1 MPSTTFYNLPAEK
14 RERLL
19 SAARAEFARAPYEEA
34 SVNRM
39 IRAAGIPRGSF
50 YMYFTDKEELF
61 RFLME
66 TYSGMLSD
74 WMGTQLVQNG
84 GDLFAAFLALFDFIQ
99 ANRESVPFQELAA
112 ILHRNRQMQP
122 GLLLE
127 GLLRGTLL
135 NPEASAE
142 MLSILR
148 NQRLNGKM
156 PFYLHSRGVPV
167 AHKTGEDDGIT
178 HDVGIVYAAHPLA
191 LCFAG
196 QRTDVPAFERLM
208 QDMSR
213 AFVDSVS

>member
-74 WMGTQLVQNG
+74 WMGAQLARNG

-127 GLLRGTLL
+127 GLRPGAVL
-135 NPEASAE
+135 
-142 MLSILR
+142 
-148 NQRLNGKM
+148 
-156 PFYLHSRGVPV
+156 
-167 AHKTGEDDGIT
+167 
-178 HDVGIVYAAHPLA
+178 
-191 LCFAG
+191 
-196 QRTDVPAFERLM
+196 ERLRP
-208 QDMSR
+208 QVDLSR
-213 AFVDSVS
+213 LDLRAETDLADLFRLLAISTLSALTAGCTGGGQSDQREHLERVFSLLQRGAAAKPAPCCES

>member
-74 WMGTQLVQNG
+74 WMGAQLAQNG

-127 GLLRGTLL
+127 GLRPGAVL
-135 NPEASAE
+135 
-142 MLSILR
+142 
-148 NQRLNGKM
+148 
-156 PFYLHSRGVPV
+156 
-167 AHKTGEDDGIT
+167 
-178 HDVGIVYAAHPLA
+178 
-191 LCFAG
+191 
-196 QRTDVPAFERLM
+196 ERLRP
-208 QDMSR
+208 QVDLSR
-213 AFVDSVS
+213 LDLRAETDLADLFRLLAISALGALTAGCAGGGQSDQREHLERVFSLLQRGAAAKPAPCCES

>member
-66 TYSGMLSD
+66 AYSGMLSD
-74 WMGTQLVQNG
+74 WMGAQLARNG

-127 GLLRGTLL
+127 GLRPGAVL
-135 NPEASAE
+135 
-142 MLSILR
+142 
-148 NQRLNGKM
+148 
-156 PFYLHSRGVPV
+156 
-167 AHKTGEDDGIT
+167 
-178 HDVGIVYAAHPLA
+178 
-191 LCFAG
+191 
-196 QRTDVPAFERLM
+196 ERLRP
-208 QDMSR
+208 QVDLSR
-213 AFVDSVS
+213 LDLRAETDLADLFRLLAISTLGALTAGCAGGGQADQREHLERVFSLLQRGAAAKPAPCCES

>member
-74 WMGTQLVQNG
+74 WMGAQLARNG

-127 GLLRGTLL
+127 GLRPGAVLERLRPQVDLSRLDLRAETDLADLFRLLAISTL
-135 NPEASAE
+135 SALTAGCAGGGQSDQRE
-142 MLSILR
+142 RLERVFSIL
-148 NQRLNGKM
+148 QRG
-156 PFYLHSRGVPV
+156 
-167 AHKTGEDDGIT
+167 
-178 HDVGIVYAAHPLA
+178 AAA
-191 LCFAG
+191 K
-196 QRTDVPAFERLM
+196 PAPCCE
-208 QDMSR
+208 S
-213 AFVDSVS
+213 

>member
-61 RFLME
+61 RFLMD
-66 TYSGMLSD
+66 TYSGMVSECR
-74 WMGTQLVQNG
+74 GAQLARNG

-127 GLLRGTLL
+127 GLRPGAVLERLRPQVDLSRLDLRAETDLADLFRLLASSTL
-135 NPEASAE
+135 SALTAGCAGGGQSDQRE
-142 MLSILR
+142 HLERVFSIL
-148 NQRLNGKM
+148 QRG
-156 PFYLHSRGVPV
+156 
-167 AHKTGEDDGIT
+167 
-178 HDVGIVYAAHPLA
+178 AAA
-191 LCFAG
+191 K
-196 QRTDVPAFERLM
+196 PAPCCE
-208 QDMSR
+208 S
-213 AFVDSVS
+213 

>member
-74 WMGTQLVQNG
+74 WMGAQLARNG
-84 GDLFAAFLALFDFIQ
+84 GDLFAAFLSLFDFIQ

-127 GLLRGTLL
+127 GLRPGAVLERLRPQVDLSRLDLRAETDLADLFRLLAISTLGAL
-135 NPEASAE
+135 TAGGAGGGQSDQREHLE
-142 MLSILR
+142 RVFSIL
-148 NQRLNGKM
+148 QRG
-156 PFYLHSRGVPV
+156 
-167 AHKTGEDDGIT
+167 
-178 HDVGIVYAAHPLA
+178 AAA
-191 LCFAG
+191 K
-196 QRTDVPAFERLM
+196 PAPCCE
-208 QDMSR
+208 S
-213 AFVDSVS
+213 

>member
-74 WMGTQLVQNG
+74 WMGAQLARNG
-84 GDLFAAFLALFDFIQ
+84 GDLFAAFLALFDFIR

-127 GLLRGTLL
+127 GLRPGAVLERLRPQVDLSQLDLRAETDLADLFRLLAISTLGAL
-135 NPEASAE
+135 TAGCAGGGQADQREH
-142 MLSILR
+142 LGRVFSIL
-148 NQRLNGKM
+148 QRG
-156 PFYLHSRGVPV
+156 
-167 AHKTGEDDGIT
+167 
-178 HDVGIVYAAHPLA
+178 AAA
-191 LCFAG
+191 K
-196 QRTDVPAFERLM
+196 PAPCCE
-208 QDMSR
+208 S
-213 AFVDSVS
+213 

>member
-74 WMGTQLVQNG
+74 WMGAQLARNG
-84 GDLFAAFLALFDFIQ
+84 GDLFAAFLSLFDFIQ

-127 GLLRGTLL
+127 GLRPGAVL
-135 NPEASAE
+135 
-142 MLSILR
+142 
-148 NQRLNGKM
+148 
-156 PFYLHSRGVPV
+156 
-167 AHKTGEDDGIT
+167 
-178 HDVGIVYAAHPLA
+178 
-191 LCFAG
+191 
-196 QRTDVPAFERLM
+196 ERLRP
-208 QDMSR
+208 QVDLSR
-213 AFVDSVS
+213 LDLRAETDLADLFRLLAISTLGALTAGCAGGGQADQREHLERVFSLLQRGAAAKPAPCCES

>member
-19 SAARAEFARAPYEEA
+19 SAARAEFARAPYEDA

-74 WMGTQLVQNG
+74 WMGAQLAQNG

-127 GLLRGTLL
+127 GLRPGAVL
-135 NPEASAE
+135 
-142 MLSILR
+142 
-148 NQRLNGKM
+148 
-156 PFYLHSRGVPV
+156 
-167 AHKTGEDDGIT
+167 
-178 HDVGIVYAAHPLA
+178 
-191 LCFAG
+191 
-196 QRTDVPAFERLM
+196 ERLRP
-208 QDMSR
+208 QVDLSR
-213 AFVDSVS
+213 LDLRAETDLADLFRLLAISTLSALTAGCAGGGQADQRERLERVFSLLQRGAAAKPAPCCES

>member
-74 WMGTQLVQNG
+74 WMGAQLAQNG

-127 GLLRGTLL
+127 GLRPGAVL
-135 NPEASAE
+135 
-142 MLSILR
+142 
-148 NQRLNGKM
+148 
-156 PFYLHSRGVPV
+156 
-167 AHKTGEDDGIT
+167 
-178 HDVGIVYAAHPLA
+178 
-191 LCFAG
+191 
-196 QRTDVPAFERLM
+196 ERLRP
-208 QDMSR
+208 QVDLSR
-213 AFVDSVS
+213 LDLRAETDLADLFRLLAIPTLGALTAGCAGGGQADQREHLERVFSLLQRGAAAKPAPCCES

>member
-74 WMGTQLVQNG
+74 WMGAQLAQNG

-127 GLLRGTLL
+127 GLRPGAVL
-135 NPEASAE
+135 
-142 MLSILR
+142 
-148 NQRLNGKM
+148 
-156 PFYLHSRGVPV
+156 
-167 AHKTGEDDGIT
+167 
-178 HDVGIVYAAHPLA
+178 
-191 LCFAG
+191 
-196 QRTDVPAFERLM
+196 ERLRP
-208 QDMSR
+208 QVDLSR
-213 AFVDSVS
+213 LDLRAETDLADLFRLLAISTLSALTAGCADGGQSDQREHLERVFSLLQRGAAAKSAPCCES

>member
-74 WMGTQLVQNG
+74 WMGAQLARNG

-127 GLLRGTLL
+127 GLRPGAVLERLRPQVDLSRLDLRAETDLADLFRLLAISTLGAL
-135 NPEASAE
+135 TAGCAGGSQSDQREH
-142 MLSILR
+142 LGRVFSIL
-148 NQRLNGKM
+148 QRG
-156 PFYLHSRGVPV
+156 
-167 AHKTGEDDGIT
+167 
-178 HDVGIVYAAHPLA
+178 AAA
-191 LCFAG
+191 K
-196 QRTDVPAFERLM
+196 PAPCCE
-208 QDMSR
+208 S
-213 AFVDSVS
+213 

>member
-74 WMGTQLVQNG
+74 WMGAQLARNG

-127 GLLRGTLL
+127 GLRPGAVLERLRPQVDLSQLDLRAETDLADLFRLLAISTLGAL
-135 NPEASAE
+135 TAGCAGGSQSDQREH
-142 MLSILR
+142 LGRVFSIL
-148 NQRLNGKM
+148 QRG
-156 PFYLHSRGVPV
+156 
-167 AHKTGEDDGIT
+167 
-178 HDVGIVYAAHPLA
+178 AAA
-191 LCFAG
+191 K
-196 QRTDVPAFERLM
+196 PAPCCE
-208 QDMSR
+208 S
-213 AFVDSVS
+213 

>member
-19 SAARAEFARAPYEEA
+19 SAARAEFARAPYEDA

-74 WMGTQLVQNG
+74 WMGAQLAQNG

-127 GLLRGTLL
+127 GLRPGAVL
-135 NPEASAE
+135 
-142 MLSILR
+142 
-148 NQRLNGKM
+148 
-156 PFYLHSRGVPV
+156 
-167 AHKTGEDDGIT
+167 
-178 HDVGIVYAAHPLA
+178 
-191 LCFAG
+191 
-196 QRTDVPAFERLM
+196 ERLRP
-208 QDMSR
+208 QVDLSR
-213 AFVDSVS
+213 LDLRAETDLADLFRLLAISTLGALTAGCAGGGQADQREHLERVFSLLQRGAAAKPAPCCES

>member
-74 WMGTQLVQNG
+74 WMGAQLARNG
-84 GDLFAAFLALFDFIQ
+84 GDLFAAFLSLFDFIQ

-127 GLLRGTLL
+127 GLRPGAVLERLRPQVDLSRLDLRAETDLADLFRLLAISTL
-135 NPEASAE
+135 SALTAGCAGGGQSDQRE
-142 MLSILR
+142 RLERVFSIL
-148 NQRLNGKM
+148 QRG
-156 PFYLHSRGVPV
+156 
-167 AHKTGEDDGIT
+167 
-178 HDVGIVYAAHPLA
+178 AAA
-191 LCFAG
+191 K
-196 QRTDVPAFERLM
+196 PAPCCE
-208 QDMSR
+208 S
-213 AFVDSVS
+213 

>member
-74 WMGTQLVQNG
+74 WMGAQLARNG
-84 GDLFAAFLALFDFIQ
+84 GDLFAAFLALFDFIR

-127 GLLRGTLL
+127 GLRPGAVL
-135 NPEASAE
+135 
-142 MLSILR
+142 
-148 NQRLNGKM
+148 
-156 PFYLHSRGVPV
+156 
-167 AHKTGEDDGIT
+167 
-178 HDVGIVYAAHPLA
+178 
-191 LCFAG
+191 
-196 QRTDVPAFERLM
+196 ERLRP
-208 QDMSR
+208 QVDLSQLDLR
-213 AFVDSVS
+213 AETDLADLFRLLAISTLGALTAGCAGGGQADQREHLERVFSLLQRGAAAKPAPCCES

>member
-74 WMGTQLVQNG
+74 WMGAQLARNG

-127 GLLRGTLL
+127 GLRPGAVL
-135 NPEASAE
+135 
-142 MLSILR
+142 
-148 NQRLNGKM
+148 
-156 PFYLHSRGVPV
+156 
-167 AHKTGEDDGIT
+167 
-178 HDVGIVYAAHPLA
+178 
-191 LCFAG
+191 
-196 QRTDVPAFERLM
+196 ERLRP
-208 QDMSR
+208 QVDLSR
-213 AFVDSVS
+213 LDLRAETDLADLFRLLAISTLSALTAGCADGGQSDQREHLERVFSLLQRGAAAKPAPCCES

>member
-74 WMGTQLVQNG
+74 WMGAQLAQNG

-127 GLLRGTLL
+127 GLRPGAVLERLRPQVDLSRLDLRAETDLADLFRLLAISTLSAL
-135 NPEASAE
+135 TAGCASGGQSDQRE
-142 MLSILR
+142 HLGRVFSIL
-148 NQRLNGKM
+148 QRG
-156 PFYLHSRGVPV
+156 
-167 AHKTGEDDGIT
+167 
-178 HDVGIVYAAHPLA
+178 AAA
-191 LCFAG
+191 K
-196 QRTDVPAFERLM
+196 PAPCCE
-208 QDMSR
+208 S
-213 AFVDSVS
+213 

>member
-74 WMGTQLVQNG
+74 WMGAQLARNG
-84 GDLFAAFLALFDFIQ
+84 GDLFAAFLALFDFIR

-127 GLLRGTLL
+127 GLRPGAVL
-135 NPEASAE
+135 
-142 MLSILR
+142 
-148 NQRLNGKM
+148 
-156 PFYLHSRGVPV
+156 
-167 AHKTGEDDGIT
+167 
-178 HDVGIVYAAHPLA
+178 
-191 LCFAG
+191 
-196 QRTDVPAFERLM
+196 ERLRP
-208 QDMSR
+208 QVDLSR
-213 AFVDSVS
+213 LDLRAETDLADLFRLLAISTLGALTAGCAGGGQADQREHLGRVFSLLQRGAAAKPATCCES

>member
-39 IRAAGIPRGSF
+39 IRAVGIPRGSF

-74 WMGTQLVQNG
+74 WMGAQLARNG

-127 GLLRGTLL
+127 GLRPGAVL
-135 NPEASAE
+135 
-142 MLSILR
+142 
-148 NQRLNGKM
+148 
-156 PFYLHSRGVPV
+156 
-167 AHKTGEDDGIT
+167 
-178 HDVGIVYAAHPLA
+178 
-191 LCFAG
+191 
-196 QRTDVPAFERLM
+196 ERLRP
-208 QDMSR
+208 QVDLSR
-213 AFVDSVS
+213 LDLRAETDLADLFRLLAISTLGALTAGCAGGGQADQREHLERVFSLLQRGAAAKPAPCCES

>member
-19 SAARAEFARAPYEEA
+19 SAARAEFARVPYEEA

-74 WMGTQLVQNG
+74 WMGAQLAQNG

-127 GLLRGTLL
+127 GLRPGAVL
-135 NPEASAE
+135 
-142 MLSILR
+142 
-148 NQRLNGKM
+148 
-156 PFYLHSRGVPV
+156 
-167 AHKTGEDDGIT
+167 
-178 HDVGIVYAAHPLA
+178 
-191 LCFAG
+191 
-196 QRTDVPAFERLM
+196 ERLRP
-208 QDMSR
+208 QVDLSR
-213 AFVDSVS
+213 LDLRAETDLADLFRLLAISTLGALTAGCAGGGQADQREHLERVFSLLQRGAAAKSAPCCES

>member
-74 WMGTQLVQNG
+74 WMGAQLARNG

-127 GLLRGTLL
+127 GLRPGAVLERLRPQVDLSRLDLRAETDLADLFRLLAISTLGAL
-135 NPEASAE
+135 TAGCAGGGQADQREHLE
-142 MLSILR
+142 RVFSIL
-148 NQRLNGKM
+148 QRG
-156 PFYLHSRGVPV
+156 
-167 AHKTGEDDGIT
+167 
-178 HDVGIVYAAHPLA
+178 AAA
-191 LCFAG
+191 K
-196 QRTDVPAFERLM
+196 PAPCCE
-208 QDMSR
+208 S
-213 AFVDSVS
+213 

>member
-66 TYSGMLSD
+66 AYSGMLSD
-74 WMGTQLVQNG
+74 WMGAQLAQNG

-127 GLLRGTLL
+127 GLRPGAVLERLRPQVDLSRLDLRAETDLADLFRLLAISTLGAL
-135 NPEASAE
+135 TAGCAGGSQSDQREH
-142 MLSILR
+142 LGRVFSIL
-148 NQRLNGKM
+148 QRG
-156 PFYLHSRGVPV
+156 
-167 AHKTGEDDGIT
+167 
-178 HDVGIVYAAHPLA
+178 AAA
-191 LCFAG
+191 K
-196 QRTDVPAFERLM
+196 PAPCCE
-208 QDMSR
+208 S
-213 AFVDSVS
+213 

>member
-74 WMGTQLVQNG
+74 WMGAQLARNG

-127 GLLRGTLL
+127 GLRPGAVL
-135 NPEASAE
+135 
-142 MLSILR
+142 
-148 NQRLNGKM
+148 
-156 PFYLHSRGVPV
+156 
-167 AHKTGEDDGIT
+167 
-178 HDVGIVYAAHPLA
+178 
-191 LCFAG
+191 
-196 QRTDVPAFERLM
+196 ERLRP
-208 QDMSR
+208 QVDLSR
-213 AFVDSVS
+213 LDLRAETDLADLFRLLAISTLGALTAGCAGGGQADQREHLERVFSLLQRGAAAKPAPCCES

>member
-19 SAARAEFARAPYEEA
+19 SAARAEFARVPYEEA

-74 WMGTQLVQNG
+74 WMGAQLAQNG

-127 GLLRGTLL
+127 GLRPGAVLERLRPQVDLSRLDLRAETDLADLFRLLAISTLGAL
-135 NPEASAE
+135 TAGCAGGGQADQREHLE
-142 MLSILR
+142 RVFSIL
-148 NQRLNGKM
+148 QRG
-156 PFYLHSRGVPV
+156 
-167 AHKTGEDDGIT
+167 
-178 HDVGIVYAAHPLA
+178 AAA
-191 LCFAG
+191 K
-196 QRTDVPAFERLM
+196 PAPCCE
-208 QDMSR
+208 S
-213 AFVDSVS
+213 

>member
-74 WMGTQLVQNG
+74 WMGAQLAQNG

-127 GLLRGTLL
+127 GLRPGAVL
-135 NPEASAE
+135 
-142 MLSILR
+142 
-148 NQRLNGKM
+148 
-156 PFYLHSRGVPV
+156 
-167 AHKTGEDDGIT
+167 
-178 HDVGIVYAAHPLA
+178 
-191 LCFAG
+191 
-196 QRTDVPAFERLM
+196 ERLRP
-208 QDMSR
+208 QVDLSR
-213 AFVDSVS
+213 LDLRAETDLADLFRLLAISTLGALTVGCAGGGQADQREHLERVFSLLQRGAAAKPAPCCES

>member
-19 SAARAEFARAPYEEA
+19 SAARAEFARVPYEEA

-74 WMGTQLVQNG
+74 WMGAQLAQNG

-127 GLLRGTLL
+127 GLRPGAVL
-135 NPEASAE
+135 
-142 MLSILR
+142 
-148 NQRLNGKM
+148 
-156 PFYLHSRGVPV
+156 
-167 AHKTGEDDGIT
+167 
-178 HDVGIVYAAHPLA
+178 
-191 LCFAG
+191 
-196 QRTDVPAFERLM
+196 ERLRP
-208 QDMSR
+208 QVDLSR
-213 AFVDSVS
+213 LDLRAETDLADLFRLLAISTLGALTAGCAGGGQADQREHLERVFSLLQRGAAAKPAPCCES